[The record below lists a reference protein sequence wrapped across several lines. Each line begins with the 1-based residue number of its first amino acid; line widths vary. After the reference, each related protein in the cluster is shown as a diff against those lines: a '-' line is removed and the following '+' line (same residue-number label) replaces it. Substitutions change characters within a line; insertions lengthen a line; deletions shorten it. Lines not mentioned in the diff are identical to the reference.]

1 MYLNNL
7 DMKELQEIIMKN
19 GFPKFR
25 SVQLF
30 RWIHKNLEDNFNQM
44 HNLPKDLLDYLNN
57 EYAID
62 KMTIYERF
70 NSIED
75 ETKKYLFRLSD
86 GNIIESVYLKYHFG
100 ESACI
105 SSQVGCA
112 MGCSF
117 CASTKNGKLRDLRA
131 SEMLGQ
137 VYEIQKDLGISIN
150 SIVVMGSGEPFDNY
164 ENLKKFIEIITSPE
178 GKNLSIRKITV
189 STCGLI
195 PFIYRAADE
204 NIGFNLAI
212 SLHAANQTKREKLIP
227 IARKYSVSDLVKS
240 CRYYTEK
247 TGRRITYEYVMI
259 HNVNDSLQDAED
271 LVSLL
276 KNSICLV
283 NLIPLN
289 HVTEFEG
296 THSTS
301 KSITMF
307 YNHIKKNKINV
318 TIRREL
324 GKDINAACGQLRN
337 QSMGNQ

>member
-7 DMKELQEIIMKN
+7 DMKELQEIITQN

-25 SVQLF
+25 SEQLF
-30 RWIHKNLEDNFNQM
+30 RWIHKNLEDNFTQM
-44 HNLPKDLLDYLNN
+44 HNLPKDLLDYLKNK
-57 EYAID
+57 YTID
-62 KMTIYERF
+62 KMTIYKRF
-70 NSIED
+70 DSKED
-75 ETKKYLFRLSD
+75 DTKKYLFRLND

-189 STCGLI
+189 STCGLT
-195 PFIYRAADE
+195 PSIYRAADE
-204 NIGFNLAI
+204 NIGFHLAI

-227 IARKYSVSDLVKS
+227 VAKKYPISDLVKS

-247 TGRRITYEYVMI
+247 TGRRVTYEYVMI
-259 HNVNDSLQDAED
+259 HHVNDSLQDAEE

-276 KNSICLV
+276 RNSICLV

-296 THSTS
+296 TQSTS
-301 KSITMF
+301 QSIAMF
-307 YNHIKKNKINV
+307 YNYLKKNKINV

-337 QSMGNQ
+337 QSMENQ